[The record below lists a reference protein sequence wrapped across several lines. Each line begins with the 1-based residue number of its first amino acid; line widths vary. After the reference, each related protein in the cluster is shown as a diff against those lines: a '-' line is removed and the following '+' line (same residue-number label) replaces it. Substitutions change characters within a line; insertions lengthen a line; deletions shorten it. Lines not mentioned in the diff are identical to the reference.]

1 MYSKFRSLIEN
12 IDIKEGRGN
21 AKKLLSKH
29 IPPFSLIT
37 IEMIRIE
44 FVKYY

>member
-1 MYSKFRSLIEN
+1 MYSKFRSLIKN
-12 IDIKEGRGN
+12 IVVKEGRLN

-37 IEMIRIE
+37 IEMILIE